1 MKTFSFTIK
10 DPLGVHARPAGQ
22 LAKLAKSFS
31 STATI
36 VKGEKEVGA
45 TKLMQLMGLG
55 IKCGDTIDL
64 RIEGEDEEAAAAALE
79 KFLNENL

>member
-1 MKTFSFTIK
+1 MKTFSFTIR

-22 LAKLAKSFS
+22 LVKLAKSFS

-36 VKGEKEVGA
+36 GKGEKEAGA
-45 TKLMQLMGLG
+45 TKLMRLMGLG

-79 KFLNENL
+79 KFMKENL